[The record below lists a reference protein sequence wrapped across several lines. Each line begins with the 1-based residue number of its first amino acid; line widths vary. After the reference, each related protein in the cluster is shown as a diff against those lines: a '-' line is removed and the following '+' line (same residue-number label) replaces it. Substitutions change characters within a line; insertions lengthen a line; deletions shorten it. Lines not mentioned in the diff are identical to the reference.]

1 MNSELRSSPASA
13 PVAPAASGDDA
24 HRWLSALADGDPE
37 ALQPGCALWRDDEAA
52 RERWHAYHLIGDV
65 LRSDELASAP
75 GRDAAFVTR
84 LRERLSAE
92 PVPLAP
98 TPSAA
103 PALRA
108 RRLGWRAP
116 AAVAAGFV
124 AVAGVLVLT
133 RGAPVGAPDSAG
145 PILATAPVGAGVPA
159 RAPLVGAQGSAQWVL
174 SGDQI
179 RDAQLDAYL
188 RAHQAARGGAPA
200 ALPGGGLRSAEM
212 IVVPVMPAASHVP
225 ATTGVTPQGARK

>member
-1 MNSELRSSPASA
+1 MNSEPHPVPASA
-13 PVAPAASGDDA
+13 PDASAASGDDA
-24 HRWLSALADGDPE
+24 HQWLSALADGDPE
-37 ALQPGCALWRDDEAA
+37 ALQRACALWRDDAAA

-65 LRSDELASAP
+65 LRSDELASVP
-75 GRDAAFVTR
+75 GQDVAFLAR

-103 PALRA
+103 PVLRV
-108 RRLGWRAP
+108 RHLGWRAP

-133 RGAPVGAPDSAG
+133 RGVPVGAPDSAG
-145 PILATAPVGAGVPA
+145 PVLATAPVGAGTPV
-159 RAPLVGAQGSAQWVL
+159 RAPLGGAQGAPQWVL

-188 RAHQAARGGAPA
+188 LAHQAARGGAPA

-225 ATTGVTPQGARK
+225 ATTGVTLPGARK